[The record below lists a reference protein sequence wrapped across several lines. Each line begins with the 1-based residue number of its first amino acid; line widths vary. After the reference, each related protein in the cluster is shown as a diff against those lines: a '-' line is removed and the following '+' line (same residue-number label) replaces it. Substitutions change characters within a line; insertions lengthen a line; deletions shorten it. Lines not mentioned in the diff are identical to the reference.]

1 MHVATLSSKYQLS
14 IPKAVRENLSLKAGQ
29 RFAVIAK
36 GKLIELVPVPT
47 LADMRGVLKGK
58 NVEGYRD
65 RQDRV

>member
-1 MHVATLSSKYQLS
+1 MHVATLSTKYQLS

-65 RQDRV
+65 RQDRI